1 MSTSSN
7 QSTEKKE
14 LHPRNKHRDRYD
26 FALLIEKHPELKQF
40 VSENKYGDLSIDFF
54 NPKAVKALNQALLYT
69 YYQLDFWDIPDGYL
83 CPPIPGRAD
92 YIHHVAHLVQKQSN
106 PIKCLDI
113 GVGAN
118 CIYPIIGVNEYDWDF
133 VGTDIDSI
141 SLDAAQKIIDVHP
154 FLSEKVELRQ
164 QHNNNQ
170 IFAGI
175 IQPMEAFDLSICNPP
190 FHSSAEEAHSG
201 SQRKLRNLKGKKS
214 KVVLN
219 FGGTSNELW
228 CEGGEAQFIQ
238 NMIHESKQFGS
249 QCKWFTTL
257 VSKQVHL
264 QNASNTLRKLGVAH
278 QEIIPMQHGNKIS
291 RILAWSFQQ

>member
-92 YIHHVAHLVQKQSN
+92 YIHHVAHLVQKQSK

-133 VGTDIDSI
+133 VGTDIDSV